1 MPDGGDATDYP
12 SRILD
17 GAVDVALR
25 SVLFAENEGAGP
37 LSLAF
42 SPGSRVTVADSRFV
56 SNRGARVALARQ
68 VAIYL
73 ARTRLG
79 LSFTEAGRLFR
90 RDRTTAA
97 HACRRIEETRD
108 DAVFDA
114 LIDSLDA
121 AIAGRLAA
129 RDFSQ

>member
-1 MPDGGDATDYP
+1 MRRMLTEAIGDALGIRPD
-12 SRILD
+12 RIL
-17 GAVDVALR
+17 
-25 SVLFAENEGAGP
+25 
-37 LSLAF
+37 
-42 SPGSRVTVADSRFV
+42 SPV
-56 SNRGARVALARQ
+56 RGTARVALARQ

-114 LIDSLDA
+114 LIDRLDA
-121 AIAGRLAA
+121 TVAGRLAA
-129 RDFSQ
+129 RDSAR

>member
-56 SNRGARVALARQ
+56 SNRGARVALARVVCGPGELRRLCEVNRCSPIPPAP
-68 VAIYL
+68 VAL
-73 ARTRLG
+73 
-79 LSFTEAGRLFR
+79 
-90 RDRTTAA
+90 
-97 HACRRIEETRD
+97 
-108 DAVFDA
+108 
-114 LIDSLDA
+114 
-121 AIAGRLAA
+121 
-129 RDFSQ
+129 

>member
-1 MPDGGDATDYP
+1 MQFQQSGATGGARGPADGEERMRRLLTESIGEALGIRPD
-12 SRILD
+12 RIL
-17 GAVDVALR
+17 
-25 SVLFAENEGAGP
+25 
-37 LSLAF
+37 
-42 SPGSRVTVADSRFV
+42 SPA
-56 SNRGARVALARQ
+56 RGTARVALARQ

-114 LIDSLDA
+114 LIDRLDA
-121 AIAGRLAA
+121 TVAGRLAA
-129 RDFSQ
+129 RDSAR

>member
-1 MPDGGDATDYP
+1 MDEIMQFQQSGATGGKRGPVDGEERLRRMLTEAIGEALGIRPD
-12 SRILD
+12 RIL
-17 GAVDVALR
+17 
-25 SVLFAENEGAGP
+25 
-37 LSLAF
+37 
-42 SPGSRVTVADSRFV
+42 SPA
-56 SNRGARVALARQ
+56 RGTARVALARQ

-114 LIDSLDA
+114 MIDRLDA

-129 RDFSQ
+129 RDLCQ

>member
-1 MPDGGDATDYP
+1 MQFQESGATGGTRGPVDGEERMRRMLTEAIGEALGIRPD
-12 SRILD
+12 RIL
-17 GAVDVALR
+17 
-25 SVLFAENEGAGP
+25 
-37 LSLAF
+37 
-42 SPGSRVTVADSRFV
+42 SPV
-56 SNRGARVALARQ
+56 RGTARVALARQ

-97 HACRRIEETRD
+97 HACRRVEETRD

-121 AIAGRLAA
+121 TIAGRLAA
-129 RDFSQ
+129 RDCSR